1 MLYYSHKTHHRT
13 SSVRDNCRIKVK
25 VTFNFLPNI
34 QLCPAQ
40 EIADLHEGHGQQ
52 PVLAGGGECFV
63 IHVSQCSAV
72 SYHGPQGLD

>member
-25 VTFNFLPNI
+25 VTFNFLPNL

-52 PVLAGGGECFV
+52 PVLAGEGECFCNPCV
-63 IHVSQCSAV
+63 TV